1 MTPTREQIRA
11 LCDAATDGEWHVV
24 GLPWNNGLPYII
36 AGHYDPH
43 VGKAI
48 IDLLDQDEF
57 SGEDDEDIERQMAQF
72 EAEQHANARFIA
84 ASRAIIPHLLDEVE
98 RLEKA
103 LEEYSKPEN
112 WTVTDEGMNRI
123 WLEPDSAT
131 PEAYHGY
138 ELAQQALGEKT

>member
-1 MTPTREQIRA
+1 MTHTREQIRA

-36 AGHYDPH
+36 AGHHDPH

-48 IDLLDQDEF
+48 VDLLDQDEF

-72 EAEQHANARFIA
+72 EAEQNANARFIA
-84 ASRAIIPHLLDEVE
+84 ASRTIIPQLLDEVE

-103 LEEYSKPEN
+103 LEEIAGHGVSQPAALN
-112 WTVTDEGMNRI
+112 MPDERWAWKCFNNLQYI
-123 WLEPDSAT
+123 
-131 PEAYHGY
+131 
-138 ELAQQALGEKT
+138 AQQALGEKT